1 MLTIV
6 FLRSDEKI
14 GQQQQRET
22 RNSASTE
29 EQDIFNNKT
38 AMLLSDY
45 STSEQSSESEAADMK
60 TGGQV
65 CPILLPE
72 FIKKEEIL
80 FC

>member
-6 FLRSDEKI
+6 FLRSDDKI
-14 GQQQQRET
+14 DQQQQRET

-65 CPILLPE
+65 SPILLPE
-72 FIKKEEIL
+72 PIKK
-80 FC
+80 

>member
-45 STSEQSSESEAADMK
+45 STSEQSSESEVADVK

-65 CPILLPE
+65 SPILLPE
-72 FIKKEEIL
+72 PIKK
-80 FC
+80 